1 MEHDFKNLGIS
12 PLSSL
17 DEPKVK
23 VRICKSL
30 SSFDNYLDLF
40 INQLDWLGYE
50 SCSDIAL
57 ILLIFAAGYGKDT
70 EISVAFH
77 CRFLVLGQCRG

>member
-30 SSFDNYLDLF
+30 SSFDNYLDLS
-40 INQLDWLGYE
+40 INQLDCNLTYLGRICAENGLILVMLGY
-50 SCSDIAL
+50 
-57 ILLIFAAGYGKDT
+57 GN
-70 EISVAFH
+70 
-77 CRFLVLGQCRG
+77 